1 MGCEAYCG
9 ATARVTLR
17 DALALGSGW
26 AAQPKKDGVFCT
38 VHLDAEGRID
48 RLLSRTGRVLP
59 PVYTHDLVGL
69 HAGPGHAVLAGELE
83 AETEAGRAA
92 VAARGYPLVHLFDYL
107 HDGARSLATEPQR
120 VRRDA
125 LHRMQ
130 AACEVGARLPI
141 VPQYSVAQVGRWYAE
156 ALDAGDEVLVLVHTG
171 APVGARACKLK
182 LKRLDTLD
190 GVVGS
195 VDARCLWVSCPSVAE
210 PFAVSLRKSVDT
222 VMGAIVEVAHEGF
235 YASGV
240 PRFPRVVRR
249 RYDLEPPERQL
260 ELDDLPGDLVA
271 RLRGGTDVEPW
282 RRPVGHPL
290 G

>member
-156 ALDAGDEVLVLVHTG
+156 ALDAGDEGLVLVHTG

-182 LKRLDTLD
+182 LKRVDTLD
-190 GVVGS
+190 GRVLD
-195 VDARCLWVSCPSVAE
+195 VDAACARVLVPGVPA
-210 PFAVSLRKSVDT
+210 FVVMLRKSVDT
-222 VMGAIVEVAHEGF
+222 VRGAVVEVAHEGF

-240 PRFPRVVRR
+240 PRFPRLVRR
-249 RYDLEPPERQL
+249 RFDLEPPERQL